1 MFVRAKT
8 IKGKKYAYL
17 VKNQW
22 KKGKVKQ
29 HVKKYLG
36 PIIAVPDKLDSFDL
50 IKINFDDSSKDC
62 IRNIISNE
70 FISRGFIRKQARLIF
85 DDIVISFANNKITKN
100 SSDCVLFIN
109 DRYLYKGNLDDL
121 QNFFAPESTED
132 RPGKKLAQS
141 FSDVGISITQEEFIN
156 LYKKIYLSK

>member
-22 KKGKVKQ
+22 KRGKVKQ

-36 PIIAVPDKLDSFDL
+36 PIIDAPVR
-50 IKINFDDSSKDC
+50 IDSSEPITVDFSRSSRDC

-70 FISRGFIRKQARLIF
+70 FISRGFVRKQARLIL
-85 DDIVISFANNKITKN
+85 DDITISFANNKITKGD
-100 SSDCVLFIN
+100 SDCVLFIN
-109 DRYLYKGNLDDL
+109 DRYFYGGLIDDL
-121 QNFFAPESTED
+121 QNFFAPESTDD
-132 RPGKKLAQS
+132 RP
-141 FSDVGISITQEEFIN
+141 
-156 LYKKIYLSK
+156 

>member
-36 PIIAVPDKLDSFDL
+36 PIIFVPDKINNTSL
-50 IKINFDDSSKDC
+50 INVDFTESSKEC

-85 DDIVISFANNKITKN
+85 DNILISFANNKITN
-100 SSDCVLFIN
+100 NGSDCVLFLN
-109 DRYLYKGNLDDL
+109 DRYFYGGSLDDL

-132 RPGKKLAQS
+132 RPGKKLAQV
-141 FSDVGISITQEEFIN
+141 FSDAGIPVSQEEFIN